1 MKPIAI
7 EITSRYKRYDDVK
20 HREFVIER
28 GRRCSGFST
37 IYRFDNDFGAV
48 VEQYN
53 DSLGGNDELFQ
64 VRIIRWTALGG
75 CFVYITGECRQDCRW
90 GYLTE
95 ADVSKLLDRIQ
106 EGEFYQNRN

>member
-28 GRRCSGFST
+28 GRRCSGLST

-53 DSLGGNDELFQ
+53 DSLGGN
-64 VRIIRWTALGG
+64 ALGG

-106 EGEFYQNRN
+106 EGEF